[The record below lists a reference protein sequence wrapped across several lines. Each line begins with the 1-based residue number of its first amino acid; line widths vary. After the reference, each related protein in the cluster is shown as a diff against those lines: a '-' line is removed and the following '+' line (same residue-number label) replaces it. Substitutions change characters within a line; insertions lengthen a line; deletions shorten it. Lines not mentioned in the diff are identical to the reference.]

1 MPQTQSAK
9 KALRH
14 DQQRRRINNLWRQ
27 RMRARVKTVRDAI
40 TAKDSAAAQKS
51 YTEAQKNI
59 DRAARH
65 YIIHRNTAARKKSR
79 LQQAITKIS
88 AP

>member
-14 DQQRRRINNLWRQ
+14 GQQRRRINDLRRQ
-27 RMRARVKTVRDAI
+27 RMRASVKTVREAI
-40 TAKDSAAAQKS
+40 VAKDSEAAQKS
-51 YTEAQKNI
+51 YPAAQKNI

-65 YIIHRNTAARKKSR
+65 HIIHRNTAARKKSR
-79 LQQAITKIS
+79 LHQAIAKIS
-88 AP
+88 AK